1 MYSKV
6 FVSGVFDNLHPGHL
20 NFFKQALRFIDKQ
33 KGQLI
38 VVIALDENVLERK
51 AKLPRENQTTRQGK
65 VKQFLESK
73 GYNYVVVLGNKKKK
87 YSLLKKYNPELIL
100 LGYDQEIDQAK
111 LKGQYIVKR
120 AQPFFPHKYK
130 SSFFK

>member
-1 MYSKV
+1 MYFKV

-20 NFFKQALRFIDKQ
+20 NFFKQALSFVDKE

-38 VVIALDENVLERK
+38 VVIALDENVLKRK
-51 AKLPRENQTTRQGK
+51 SKLPRENQNIRQEK

-87 YSLLKKYNPELIL
+87 YSLLKKYNPDLIL
-100 LGYDQEIDQAK
+100 LGYDQEIDQHK
-111 LKGQYIVKR
+111 LKGQYVVKR
-120 AQPFFPHKYK
+120 AQPFLSHKYK
-130 SSFFK
+130 SSFCK